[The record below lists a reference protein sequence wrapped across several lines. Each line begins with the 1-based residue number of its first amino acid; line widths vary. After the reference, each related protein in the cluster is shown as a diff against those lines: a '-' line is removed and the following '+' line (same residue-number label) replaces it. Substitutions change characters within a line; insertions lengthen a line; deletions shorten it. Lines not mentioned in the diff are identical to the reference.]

1 MSRWKEVQVEN
12 GAYHVSRGPAQ
23 PSCDLPEECIARRE
37 YNNRR
42 SEASMFPG
50 GVAMFAYIACYA
62 RHTMLDGSAAW
73 DGLRNG
79 QYFEK

>member
-1 MSRWKEVQVEN
+1 
-12 GAYHVSRGPAQ
+12 
-23 PSCDLPEECIARRE
+23 
-37 YNNRR
+37 
-42 SEASMFPG
+42 MFPG